1 MKIPVRSNPL
11 FLREKK
17 TPPIHYS
24 IFISSDRLSIDVI
37 NRCIKIIIMLS
48 DYTFLTDHSYSLRP
62 VVDDNDELPLEK
74 REEKN
79 KKARRS
85 SNRTRMN

>member
-1 MKIPVRSNPL
+1 
-11 FLREKK
+11 
-17 TPPIHYS
+17 
-24 IFISSDRLSIDVI
+24 
-37 NRCIKIIIMLS
+37 MLS